1 MAFNL
6 ALYCLH
12 VEEKLPHTVRVF
24 VVSDSV
30 GFGLKVLDVLL
41 QVPMMRLHSEGEFHH
56 YSVSEMMT
64 WPLTCNKL
72 VKSVMASK
80 FSVGM
85 SSDQMS
91 KVAVHAHVAIVGS
104 PIYAIVGS
112 PIHAIVGS
120 SFVRLYVI
128 VLLALSSRGSQ
139 SGCMPSRHNLAL
151 CICAVFA
158 SLNP

>member
-1 MAFNL
+1 
-6 ALYCLH
+6 
-12 VEEKLPHTVRVF
+12 
-24 VVSDSV
+24 
-30 GFGLKVLDVLL
+30 
-41 QVPMMRLHSEGEFHH
+41 MMRLHSEGEFHH

-112 PIHAIVGS
+112 

>member
-112 PIHAIVGS
+112 